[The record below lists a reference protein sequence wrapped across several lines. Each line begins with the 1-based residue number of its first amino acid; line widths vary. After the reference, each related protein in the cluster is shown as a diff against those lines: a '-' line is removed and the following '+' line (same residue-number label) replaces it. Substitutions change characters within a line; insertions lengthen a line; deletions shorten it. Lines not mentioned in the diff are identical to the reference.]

1 MSKKLPDYFDIEKNI
16 YLAIDNGKV
25 IKVISYSMSDDIEK
39 KMDYI
44 IESILKKYNKEAFKS
59 LIYTAVKEL
68 AINGTKA
75 NLKRIF
81 FEEKGLDLFNPE
93 DYEKGMAEYK
103 NYMNE
108 RMALKYGQLAKKK
121 GLYVRISFYHE
132 PNGIRIEV
140 VNNTPITPQEEKRLR
155 EKMAKIMKYETLM
168 DFYMENQDN
177 TEGAGMGLALVTTM
191 LRSENIDPN
200 LFRIMTKEDRTI
212 ARIEIPFNDKFVTQR
227 SKDKPLSQKEDNK
240 DTSNSYTESI
250 IEENIK

>member
-1 MSKKLPDYFDIEKNI
+1 MENKKLPTYFDIEKNI
-16 YLAIDNGKV
+16 YIAIDNGKV
-25 IKVISYSMSDDIEK
+25 IRVISYSMSDDIEK
-39 KMDYI
+39 KLDYI
-44 IESILKKYNKEAFKS
+44 VENILKKYNKEGLKS

-93 DYEKGMAEYK
+93 EYEKGMAEYK
-103 NYMNE
+103 NYMTE
-108 RMALKYGQLAKKK
+108 EMAIKFGKLAKKK
-121 GLYVRISFYHE
+121 GMYVRISFYHE

-155 EKMAKIMKYETLM
+155 EKMSKIMKYENLM

-212 ARIEIPFNDKFVTQR
+212 ARIEIPFNEKFITQR
-227 SKDKPLSQKEDNK
+227 SMGKPKEKKEEN
-240 DTSNSYTESI
+240 NGEI
-250 IEENIK
+250 IEEV

>member
-1 MSKKLPDYFDIEKNI
+1 MENRKLPTYFDIEKNI
-16 YLAIDNGKV
+16 YIAIDNGKV
-25 IKVISYSMSDDIEK
+25 IRVISYSMSDDIEK
-39 KMDYI
+39 KLDYVV
-44 IESILKKYNKEAFKS
+44 ENILKKYNKENLKS
-59 LIYTAVKEL
+59 MIYTAVKEL

-81 FEEKGLDLFNPE
+81 FEEKGLDLFNPD
-93 DYEKGMAEYK
+93 DYEKGMSEYK
-103 NYMNE
+103 NYMTE
-108 RMALKYGQLAKKK
+108 EMALKYGQIAKKK

-132 PNGIRIEV
+132 PNGMRIEV

-155 EKMAKIMKYETLM
+155 EKMSKIMKYETLM

-191 LRSENIDPN
+191 LKAENVDPN

-212 ARIEIPFNDKFVTQR
+212 ARIEIPFNENFITQR
-227 SKDKPLSQKEDNK
+227 SMGKPQEKRDDRKDSTNGE
-240 DTSNSYTESI
+240 T